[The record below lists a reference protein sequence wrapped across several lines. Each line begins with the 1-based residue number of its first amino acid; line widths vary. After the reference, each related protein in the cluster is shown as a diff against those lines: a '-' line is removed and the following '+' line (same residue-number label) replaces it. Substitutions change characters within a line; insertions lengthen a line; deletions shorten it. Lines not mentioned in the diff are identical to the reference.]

1 MFFFVGNFYIT
12 GTIYVV
18 FNLGGMGMGWMLTQN
33 HGVYIWRFP
42 EIGLRAS
49 HHPDVHGIFPYKPT
63 GYWGTPMSGNP
74 HIDDPPGAA
83 RNASS
88 SASVA
93 STTAPSTRRKVRP
106 RRDVARL
113 GEETKVWTRPGEV
126 GGCYNG
132 YWWISINV
140 VLMDLNINAWT
151 WISIDIIL
159 YNWQILF

>member
-1 MFFFVGNFYIT
+1 
-12 GTIYVV
+12 
-18 FNLGGMGMGWMLTQN
+18 MLTRN

-106 RRDVARL
+106 AAAGRRAA
-113 GEETKVWTRPGEV
+113 
-126 GGCYNG
+126 GGG
-132 YWWISINV
+132 DEG
-140 VLMDLNINAWT
+140 LDEAWGS
-151 WISIDIIL
+151 WGML
-159 YNWQILF
+159 